1 MKVVLGAAGALVLVI
16 VVISVASGGGKTT
29 KSTAVK
35 PVSHSQAAKP
45 KPVVLTAAQKAAAAK
60 AAAAQAAAQKAAAAK
75 AAAAQAA
82 AAKAAAAQAAA
93 AQAAAAQAAAAKTA
107 SENVPI
113 SASQWGIITR
123 DPASHA
129 GEIYTITGTVS
140 QYDINSDTFATVEN
154 AALLATDSNGNQFVL
169 EANSSQL
176 GNVASGSTFSAK
188 ISVVGAVPSQS
199 VTGGGTG
206 QLPDFDASTFHVTG

>member
-35 PVSHSQAAKP
+35 PVSHNQAAKP
-45 KPVVLTAAQKAAAAK
+45 KPVVLTAAQK

-93 AQAAAAQAAAAKTA
+93 AKAAAAQAAAAKTA
-107 SENVPI
+107 SENAPI

-188 ISVVGAVPSQS
+188 ISVVGAVTSQS

-206 QLPDFDASTFHVTG
+206 QLPDFDASMFHVTG